1 MARKRLYEYVFT
13 PGGANT
19 GTIKV
24 PGRWKLSDF
33 LAIFNVTDQIAI
45 FNFGDTALGGTVAFS
60 ATQDTNFPYHQDGV
74 TTLTLEYDT
83 SSMSANDDLTVYVES
98 QDGAQSVRPWHFGTD
113 AIERMRTSEPQAL
126 IDADFE
132 YGLQNTKWQS
142 LATNNNVPS
151 IYEQPG
157 SDLTFETTGYATLI
171 ASTDTIANAADTSV
185 NLSNQA
191 TPAFAANCYALLVN
205 QTNSVPTSNYLT
217 VAITSANQRSL
228 TLQSTTDFAANDLAV
243 MLSDSGSGG
252 TTVAT
257 QITSTATTSLV
268 CAGGGVASAGIAA
281 GDFIIVQ
288 TATSGVFEVM
298 AVTSVSTDTL
308 TVVRQRNGSNAG
320 GANINVSATVR
331 RLTEVEIIQVASV
344 TDSTT
349 MVVNRG
355 WYNIAPQD
363 TMIAGAIIQKL
374 STDKEIVK
382 MTTISTAKNG
392 NQTIARGAAGT
403 TASANAA
410 ASGSLVILLTGIFQA
425 GTSSVPQIG
434 IHVAAHAISA
444 GGFLSTTNHVNS
456 NSEGLYFVSTSET
469 DVLFYYPRRYN
480 NFEIGYP
487 LNQYDSILRKAA
499 AFTGASIP
507 LTSLS
512 SNGSTPST
520 ITVTTPAAHGLS
532 PGTPILVDLSSGTN
546 QIYGEGPFTVLS
558 IPTPTTFTYQGKAG
572 AAVSG
577 GLDGSIYIKPNAY
590 FIHRPFDGGVGL
602 GTGTPH
608 HGAIAARQSKKY
620 FRYQSGKAIM
630 FTSGTLLT
638 STFDVISITTDGSS
652 VAAGSTITV
661 VTELEHN
668 LQIGA
673 QIKMTGVSTGGYNAT
688 YIVQSIV
695 SDTSFTVEAQSTLA
709 SATPVLGPQP
719 RVTITGYHG
728 GAVRAGIF
736 DDQNGIYWEFDG
748 QYLSV
753 VKRAATY
760 QTAGLVSVAAGSNL
774 VTGDTTTK
782 FTEQLK
788 VGDDVVI
795 RGMTHT
801 ITSITDN
808 STMTVVPEFRGY
820 INQTRVKMALVQE
833 TRVRQSKFNVDKIDG
848 TGPSGYTI
856 DVGKMQMLGIQ
867 YTWYG
872 AGFVDFM
879 VRGPKGEFVLCHRMK
894 NNNLNDEAYFRS
906 GNLPVRYE
914 ATNMGPRGKLAATIN
929 AGATTLDLED
939 AEFFPSASV
948 AYPVYINIDNE
959 VIKYTSKTNNTLG
972 GLTRAATF
980 TQWVEGAARS
990 FTQGSAASHSAGA
1003 GVNLLSCTSAPAL
1016 NHWGSAVLMD
1026 GGFDEDRGYSFTY
1039 NKNNYGMPN
1048 SIGAKQTPFVMRLA
1062 PSVSNTFVGDLGT
1075 RDLINRAQM
1084 ILNDLN
1090 IQVAGGT
1097 PRFLIEG
1104 IINPSNID
1112 TENTAWASLNNT
1124 ANGFQPSFTQFSD
1137 APLFTAGTGGM
1148 TGRNRNT
1155 TGGVNYSGTKATVH
1169 SSSGTTYTGLSPTNV
1184 SSSGTGAVLSI
1195 ILYGTTNVY
1204 SQTTVAVTVTTAG
1217 SGYAVGDTVKIAGN
1231 VLGGSTP
1238 ANDLTLTITAIAQG
1252 VEGGERLFAIPV
1264 STTNQGVLDL
1274 TKVKQIGNSAVPGR
1288 GTYPNGPEI
1297 LAIQVTCLVT
1307 GTSPTADI
1315 QISYTET
1322 QA

>member
-13 PGGANT
+13 PGGANA

-33 LAIFNVTDQIAI
+33 LAIFNTTNQTAI
-45 FNFGDTALGGTVAFS
+45 YNFGDTALGGTVS
-60 ATQDTNFPYHQDGV
+60 YATSDSTNFPYHQDGA

-83 SSMSANDDLTVYVES
+83 SAMSAGNDLSIYVES
-98 QDGAQSVRPWHFGTD
+98 QDGAQTIRPWHFGTD
-113 AIERMRTSEPQAL
+113 AIERMRTSNPQAL

-142 LATNNNVPS
+142 LSVNNNVPS

-157 SDLTFETTGYATLI
+157 SDLTFETTGYATLL
-171 ASTDTIANAADTSV
+171 ASTDTIANSSDTSI
-185 NLSNQA
+185 NLANQG
-191 TPAFAANCYALLVN
+191 TSVFAANCYALLVN
-205 QTNSVPTSNYLT
+205 QTNSVPTSNYAT
-217 VAITSANQRSL
+217 AAITTANQRTL
-228 TLQSTTDFAANDLAV
+228 TLASTTGFSANDLAV
-243 MLSDSGSGG
+243 MLSDAGTGG

-257 QITSTATTSLV
+257 TISSTATTSLV
-268 CAGGGVASAGIAA
+268 CASGGVSSAGIAA
-281 GDFIIVQ
+281 GDFIMV
-288 TATSGVFEVM
+288 ATNTSNIYEVM

-308 TVVRQRNGSNAG
+308 TVVRQRNGSNSG
-320 GANINVSATVR
+320 GVNINSGNTVR
-331 RLTEVEIIQVASV
+331 RLTKVEVVQIDSV
-344 TDSTT
+344 TNSTT

-363 TMIAGAIIQKL
+363 TMISGTVIQKL
-374 STDKEIVK
+374 STDKEIIK
-382 MTTISTAKNG
+382 MTTVSTSKNG
-392 NQTIARGAAGT
+392 NQTISRGAAGT

-425 GTSSVPQIG
+425 GSSNVPQVG
-434 IHVAAHAISA
+434 IHCLTHGISA
-444 GGFLSTTNHVNS
+444 SGFLSTTNHVNS
-456 NSEGLYFVSTSET
+456 NTEGLYFVVTSET

-480 NFEIGYP
+480 SLEIGYP
-487 LNQYDSILRKAA
+487 LNQYDSVLRKAA

-520 ITVTTPAAHGLS
+520 ITVTTPAAHGLA
-532 PGTPILVDLSSGTN
+532 PGTPILVDLSAGTN
-546 QIYGEGPFTVLS
+546 QAYGEGPFTVLS
-558 IPTPTTFTYQGKAG
+558 VPSATTFTYQGKSG

-577 GLDGSIYIKPNAY
+577 ALDGSIYIKPNAY
-590 FIHRPFDGGVGL
+590 FVHRPFDGGVGL

-638 STFDVISITTDGSS
+638 STFDVTAVSSDGTTALSNISITTD
-652 VAAGSTITV
+652 I
-661 VTELEHN
+661 EHN
-668 LQIGA
+668 LQAGA
-673 QIKMTGVSTGGYNAT
+673 TIKLSGITTSGYNDIYT
-688 YIVQSIV
+688 VTSIT
-695 SDTSFTVEAQSTLA
+695 SDTVLVVSANGTLGST
-709 SATPVLGPQP
+709 TPVLAPQP
-719 RVTITGYHG
+719 RITVTGYHG

-736 DDQNGIYWEFDG
+736 DDQNGIYWEYDG
-748 QYLSV
+748 QYLNV

-760 QTAGLVSVAAGSNL
+760 QVAGLVSCAAGSNL
-774 VTGDTTTK
+774 VTGDSSSR

-820 INQTRVKMALVQE
+820 TNQSRVKMALVQE
-833 TRVRQSKFNVDKIDG
+833 TRIRQSKFNTDKIDG
-848 TGPSGYTI
+848 TGPSGYNI
-856 DVGKMQMLGIQ
+856 DVGKMQMLGVQ

-872 AGFVDFM
+872 AGFIDFM
-879 VRGPKGEFVLCHRMK
+879 VRGPRGEFILCHRMK
-894 NNNLNDEAYFRS
+894 NNNVNDEAYFRS

-914 ATNMGPRGKLAATIN
+914 ATNMGPKAKLAAAMLVGDTSL
-929 AGATTLDLED
+929 TLDD
-939 AEFFPSASV
+939 AEFFPTASV
-948 AYPVYINIDNE
+948 AYPVYIGIDSE
-959 VIKYTSKTNNTLG
+959 VIKYTSKVGNVLG
-972 GLTRAATF
+972 GLTRGATF
-980 TQWVEGAARS
+980 TQWVEGASRS
-990 FTQGSAASHSAGA
+990 FTQGAAAAHAVNT

-1016 NHWGSAVLMD
+1016 SHWGSAVLMD

-1039 NKNNYGMPN
+1039 NKANYGMPN
-1048 SIGAKQTPFVMRLA
+1048 SIGGQQTPFVMRLA
-1062 PSVSNTFVGDLGT
+1062 PSVSNTFVGDLGS

-1084 ILNDLN
+1084 ILNDMRVN
-1090 IQVAGGT
+1090 VAGGT
-1097 PRFLIEG
+1097 PRYLVEG
-1104 IINPSNID
+1104 ILNPSNID
-1112 TENTAWASLNNT
+1112 TEGTTWSSLNNT

-1148 TGRNRNT
+1148 TGRRQNA
-1155 TGGVNYSGTKATVH
+1155 TGGVNYSGTKVNSHAAA
-1169 SSSGTTYTGLSPTNV
+1169 GTTYSGLTPTNV
-1184 SSSGTGAVLSI
+1184 SSSGSGAVLTI
-1195 ILYGTTNVY
+1195 VCYGATTTYN
-1204 SQTTVAVTVTTAG
+1204 STNTSVTVTTAG
-1217 SGYAVGDTVKIAGN
+1217 SGYAVGDTVKILGTS
-1231 VLGGSTP
+1231 LGGATT

-1252 VEGGERLFAIPV
+1252 VSGGERLFAVPV
-1264 STTNQGVLDL
+1264 DTVNGGMLDL
-1274 TKVKQIGNSAVPGR
+1274 SKVKQIGNSAIPGR
-1288 GTYPNGPEI
+1288 GTYPNGPEV

-1307 GTSPTADI
+1307 GTAPTADI
-1315 QISYTET
+1315 QLSYTET